1 MKRACWLSLC
11 LFALNAQAADA
22 YCLDADHTS
31 VSFDIR
37 RFGIPW
43 VGAHFR
49 QFSGDFV
56 VDHHGGDSHV
66 DVTVRT
72 DSIEGLSPGWSLRL
86 RSSDWLDTQRFP
98 EMRYRSSHVE
108 FDGSG
113 GAVASGQL
121 TLHGITRPVIL
132 HVVRLDCGGEHML
145 PDRPCGF
152 TAHAD
157 IRRSDFGLPH
167 GFWLAGDQVEIS
179 VSGAALRSEH
189 RLASAGIAATPGN

>member
-1 MKRACWLSLC
+1 MKHACWLWLSL
-11 LFALNAQAADA
+11 LALNAQAADA
-22 YCLDADHTS
+22 YRLDADHTS

-56 VDHHGGDSHV
+56 VDRNGGDSHV

-72 DSIEGLSPGWSLRL
+72 DSIEGLSAGWSLRL

-98 EMRYRSSHVE
+98 EMRFRSSHVE
-108 FDGSG
+108 FDSNG
-113 GAVASGQL
+113 GALASGQL
-121 TLHGITRPVIL
+121 MLHGITRPVTL
-132 HVVRLDCGGEHML
+132 HVLRLDCGGERTL
-145 PDRPCGF
+145 PDQPCGF
-152 TAHAD
+152 SAHAD

-179 VSGAALRSEH
+179 VSGAALRNAR
-189 RLASAGIAATPGN
+189 RLVSASAAAPMGN